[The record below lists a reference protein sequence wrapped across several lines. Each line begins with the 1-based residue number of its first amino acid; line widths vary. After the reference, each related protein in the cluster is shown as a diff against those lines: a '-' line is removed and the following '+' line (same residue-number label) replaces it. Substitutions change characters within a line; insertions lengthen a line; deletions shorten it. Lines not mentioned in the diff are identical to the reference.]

1 MIVPDLIK
9 AVEAGQEK
17 ARLEIQ
23 GKHHMNNRIQQLAL
37 QAGLKQRIWNSLGKE
52 LPMWQEDPDN
62 PGLEK
67 FAELIVRECMDQCY
81 NRGMN
86 DELYAGQLKAAKYIE
101 EHFGV
106 EE

>member
-23 GKHHMNNRIQQLAL
+23 RKHHMNNRIQQLAL

>member
-23 GKHHMNNRIQQLAL
+23 RKHHMNNRIQQLAL

-62 PGLEK
+62 PGLAK
-67 FAELIVRECMDQCY
+67 FAELIVRECMDLALGSSHREDDMGAIIANKIKQ
-81 NRGMN
+81 
-86 DELYAGQLKAAKYIE
+86 
-101 EHFGV
+101 HFGV
-106 EE
+106 EEE